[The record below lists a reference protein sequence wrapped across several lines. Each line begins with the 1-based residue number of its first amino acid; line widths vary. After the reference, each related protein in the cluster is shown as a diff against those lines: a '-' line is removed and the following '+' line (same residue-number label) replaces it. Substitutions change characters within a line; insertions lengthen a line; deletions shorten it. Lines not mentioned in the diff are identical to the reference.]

1 MAAPDV
7 LIGSHQTVVVGLGRS
22 GLAIAEHLTRRGEP
36 FVMAD
41 TRTQPSGLVEFQRL
55 YPDIEVH
62 CGDLGEL
69 ELQNAGRIIL
79 SPGVDVRTPGL
90 PRSGPEI
97 VGETALFV
105 EALGE
110 RAQRPMLI
118 AITGSN
124 AKSTVTTLVGD
135 MARACG
141 IDVAVGGNLGT
152 PALTLLA
159 QRPEAACFV
168 LELSSF
174 QLETT
179 PQLGADIAVHLNL
192 SSDHLD
198 RHDGMAG
205 YAHAKQQI
213 FKGAGAGI
221 VNRDDPATTPCDTIR
236 PGRTLSFGS
245 DLPGRES
252 DWGLGR
258 RDNDVWLMRGE
269 QAVMA
274 AHDVM
279 MPGQHNLLNVLA
291 ALAVGHEA
299 GWSCDIMIET
309 VAHFAGLPHRAQR
322 VADLHGVT
330 WINDSKGTNVGATLA
345 AIEGIG
351 VTLAGQLILLAGGV
365 GKGADFTPLA
375 EPLGRYGRA
384 AVVYGRDRARLAR
397 ALEGTLPVV
406 VVDTLEQ
413 AMQHAM
419 DMAQPDDAVLLS
431 PACASLDQFDNF
443 EARGDVFC
451 AWLKQW
457 QPHS

>member
-1 MAAPDV
+1 MAAADM
-7 LIGSHQTVVVGLGRS
+7 LIEPHHSVVVGLGRS
-22 GLAIAEHLTRRGEP
+22 GMAIAEHLTRRDES

-41 TRTQPSGLVEFQRL
+41 TRERPPGLADFQRR
-55 YPDIEVH
+55 YPNVDVH
-62 CGDLGEL
+62 CGDLRQL
-69 ELQNAGRIIL
+69 DLQKAGRVIV
-79 SPGVDVRTPGL
+79 SPGVDTRTPGL
-90 PRSGPEI
+90 ALPGLDVIGEI
-97 VGETALFV
+97 ALFI
-105 EALGE
+105 EALDE
-110 RAQRPMLI
+110 RAQRPTLI

-159 QRPEAACFV
+159 QQPLATCFV

-179 PQLGADIAVHLNL
+179 PQLNADIAVHLNL
-192 SSDHLD
+192 SDDHLD
-198 RHDGMAG
+198 RHDGMTG
-205 YAHAKQQI
+205 YARAKQQI
-213 FKGAGAGI
+213 FNGAGMGI
-221 VNRDDPATTPCDTIR
+221 INRDDPATAPDENARVARVI
-236 PGRTLSFGS
+236 SFGS
-245 DLPGRES
+245 DRPAGNH
-252 DWGLGR
+252 WGLAA
-258 RDNDVWLMRGE
+258 RDAGVWLMYGE

-274 AHDVM
+274 AGDVM

-291 ALAVGHEA
+291 ALAAGHAA
-299 GWSCDIMIET
+299 GWSLGAMTDT

-322 VADLHGVT
+322 VADINGVT

-351 VTLAGQLILLAGGV
+351 ATLNGQLILLAGGV

-375 EPLGRYGRA
+375 APLARHARTV
-384 AVVYGRDRARLAR
+384 VVYGRDREQLAQ
-397 ALEGTLPVV
+397 ALHTTVTVV

-419 DMAQPDDAVLLS
+419 GVAQPGDAVLLS

-443 EARGDVFC
+443 EARGEAFC

>member
-1 MAAPDV
+1 M
-7 LIGSHQTVVVGLGRS
+7 LIGAKHSVVVGLGRS
-22 GLAIAEHLTRRGEP
+22 GLAIAEHLTRRDEP
-36 FVMAD
+36 FIMAD
-41 TRTQPSGLVEFQRL
+41 TRTQPAGLDEFRCR
-55 YPDIEVH
+55 YPDVETH
-62 CGDLGEL
+62 CGDLREL
-69 ELQNAGRIIL
+69 DLEGAGRVIL
-79 SPGVDVRTPGL
+79 SPGVDPRTPGL
-90 PRSGPEI
+90 SRPGLEV

-105 EALGE
+105 EALNE
-110 RAQRPMLI
+110 MAPRPMLI

-124 AKSTVTTLVGD
+124 AKSTVTTLVGE
-135 MARACG
+135 MARASG

-159 QRPEAACFV
+159 QQPTAGCFV

-205 YAHAKQQI
+205 YARAKQQI
-213 FKGAGAGI
+213 FNGAGI
-221 VNRDDPATTPCDTIR
+221 GITNRDDPATTPCAPAQMTR
-236 PGRTLSFGS
+236 VVSFGS
-245 DLPGRES
+245 DCPEGDS
-252 DWGLGR
+252 DWGLAESEAG
-258 RDNDVWLMRGE
+258 VWLMQGQRP
-269 QAVMA
+269 VMA
-274 AHDVM
+274 AREVM

-291 ALAVGHEA
+291 ALAIGQEA
-299 GWSCDIMIET
+299 GWPLNAMTRT
-309 VAHFAGLPHRAQR
+309 VARFAGLAHRAQR
-322 VADLHGVT
+322 VADIDGVT

-351 VTLAGQLILLAGGV
+351 VTLAGRLILLAGGV

-375 EPLGRYGRA
+375 GPLARHARTV
-384 AVVYGRDRARLAR
+384 VVYGRDRALLAR
-397 ALEGTLPVV
+397 ALGAAVTVV

-419 DMAQPDDAVLLS
+419 DVAQPGDAVVLS

-443 EARGDVFC
+443 EARGEAFC

>member
-1 MAAPDV
+1 M
-7 LIGSHQTVVVGLGRS
+7 LIESHHSVVVGLGRS

-41 TRTQPSGLVEFQRL
+41 TRAQPAGLAEFQRL
-55 YPDIEVH
+55 YPDVAVH
-62 CGDLGEL
+62 CGDLSVLDL
-69 ELQNAGRIIL
+69 ERAGRIIL
-79 SPGVDVRTPGL
+79 SPGVDVRTSGL

-97 VGETALFV
+97 VGETALFI
-105 EALGE
+105 EALSE

-124 AKSTVTTLVGD
+124 AKSTVTTLVGE

-159 QRPEAACFV
+159 QRPSAECFV

-179 PQLGADIAVHLNL
+179 PQLGADIAVYLNL

-198 RHDGMAG
+198 RHDGMIG
-205 YAHAKQQI
+205 YGRAKQQI
-213 FKGAGAGI
+213 FNGAGAAVI
-221 VNRDDPATTPCDTIR
+221 NRDDPATTPCDPTR
-236 PGRTLSFGS
+236 VTRTLSFGS
-245 DLPGRES
+245 DFPVRHH

-258 RDNDVWLMRGE
+258 RGDDVWLMHGE
-269 QAVMA
+269 QAIMA
-274 AHDVM
+274 ARDVM
-279 MPGQHNLLNVLA
+279 MPGRHNLLNVLA
-291 ALAVGHEA
+291 ALAIGHEA
-299 GWSCDIMIET
+299 GWPRAPLIE
-309 VAHFAGLPHRAQR
+309 VVMGFAGLPHRAQR
-322 VADLHGVT
+322 VADIDGVT

-351 VTLAGQLILLAGGV
+351 MTLSGRLILLAGGV

-375 EPLGRYGRA
+375 KPLARYARTV
-384 AVVYGRDRARLAR
+384 VVYGRDRAQLAQ
-397 ALEGTLPVV
+397 ALESSVTVV
-406 VVDTLEQ
+406 IVDTLEQ
-413 AMQHAM
+413 AMQHAKGVAEPG
-419 DMAQPDDAVLLS
+419 DTVLLS

-443 EARGDVFC
+443 EARGEVFC

>member
-1 MAAPDV
+1 MAASDV
-7 LIGSHQTVVVGLGRS
+7 LIESRQNVVIGLGRS
-22 GLAIAEHLTRRGEP
+22 GLAIAEHLARRGES
-36 FVMAD
+36 FIMAD
-41 TRTQPSGLVEFQRL
+41 TRAQPSGLAEFQRL
-55 YPDIEVH
+55 YPDIKVH
-62 CGDLGEL
+62 CGDLSEL
-69 ELQNAGRIIL
+69 DLQKAGRIIL

-90 PRSGPEI
+90 PLSGPDI

-105 EALGE
+105 EALDE

-159 QRPEAACFV
+159 QRPEAKCFV

-205 YAHAKQQI
+205 YARAKQQI
-213 FKGAGAGI
+213 FNGAGVGI
-221 VNRDDPATTPCDTIR
+221 VNRDDPATVPCE
-236 PGRTLSFGS
+236 PAQVARTLSFGGNRP
-245 DLPGRES
+245 DKED
-252 DWGLGR
+252 DWGLEQHG
-258 RDNDVWLMRGE
+258 DGVWLMKGE
-269 QAVMA
+269 QTVMA
-274 AHDVM
+274 AHNVM

-299 GWSCDIMIET
+299 GWSLDVMIDT
-309 VAHFAGLPHRAQR
+309 VAHFAGLAHRAQR
-322 VADLHGVT
+322 VADIDGVT

-351 VTLAGQLILLAGGV
+351 MTLAGRLILLAGGV
-365 GKGADFTPLA
+365 GKGADFAPLA
-375 EPLGRYGRA
+375 EPLARYARA
-384 AVVYGRDRARLAR
+384 VVVYGRDRAQLAH
-397 ALEGTLPVV
+397 ALNDAVTVV

-419 DMAQPDDAVLLS
+419 DMAQSGDAVLLS

>member
-1 MAAPDV
+1 M
-7 LIGSHQTVVVGLGRS
+7 LIESHHSVVVGLGRS
-22 GLAIAEHLTRRGEP
+22 GMAIAEHLTRRGEP

-41 TRTQPSGLVEFQRL
+41 TRLQPSGLAEFQRL
-55 YPDIEVH
+55 YPHVDVH
-62 CGDLGEL
+62 CGDLREL
-69 ELQNAGRIIL
+69 DLQKARRIVL
-79 SPGVDVRTPGL
+79 SPGVDTRTPGL
-90 PRSGPEI
+90 ALPGLEI
-97 VGETALFV
+97 IGETALFV

-110 RAQRPMLI
+110 LAQRPMLI

-141 IDVAVGGNLGT
+141 IEVAVGGNLGT

-159 QRPEAACFV
+159 QQPTAACFV

-179 PQLGADIAVHLNL
+179 PQLNADIAVHLNL

-198 RHDGMAG
+198 RHDGLAG

-213 FKGAGAGI
+213 FNGAGVAI
-221 VNRDDPATTPCDTIR
+221 VNRDDPATMPCERAQVARVI
-236 PGRTLSFGS
+236 SFGS
-245 DLPGRES
+245 DRPES
-252 DWGLGR
+252 NNWGLAE
-258 RDNDVWLMRGE
+258 RDGDVWLMQGE

-274 AHDVM
+274 AHDVT
-279 MPGQHNLLNVLA
+279 MPGQHNRLNVLA

-299 GWSCDIMIET
+299 DWSRDGMINT

-322 VADLHGVT
+322 VADIDGVS

-351 VTLAGQLILLAGGV
+351 VTLTGRLILLAGGM

-375 EPLGRYGRA
+375 APLASHARA
-384 AVVYGRDRARLAR
+384 VVVYGRDREQLAQ
-397 ALEGTLPVV
+397 ALHTAVTVV

-419 DMAQPDDAVLLS
+419 GVAQPGDAVLLS

-443 EARGDVFC
+443 EARGEAFC

>member
-1 MAAPDV
+1 M
-7 LIGSHQTVVVGLGRS
+7 LIGSHHSVVVGLGRS
-22 GLAIAEHLTRRGEP
+22 GLAIAEHLTRRGEA
-36 FVMAD
+36 FIMAD
-41 TRTQPSGLVEFQRL
+41 TRAQPAGLDEFRRRF
-55 YPDIEVH
+55 PGVEVH
-62 CGDLGEL
+62 CGDLQAL
-69 ELQNAGRIIL
+69 DLQSAGRVIV
-79 SPGVDVRTPGL
+79 SPGVDIRTPGL
-90 PRSGPEI
+90 AGIEV

-110 RAQRPMLI
+110 LPQRPMLI

-135 MARACG
+135 MARACD

-152 PALTLLA
+152 PALTLLSQHPTA
-159 QRPEAACFV
+159 ECFV

-179 PQLGADIAVHLNL
+179 PQLGGDIAVYLNL

-205 YAHAKQQI
+205 YARAKQQI
-213 FKGAGAGI
+213 FNGAGVAVI
-221 VNRDDPATTPCDTIR
+221 NRDDPATMPQNMAHR
-236 PGRTLSFGS
+236 PRLVSFGS
-245 DLPGRES
+245 DYPDG
-252 DWGLGR
+252 DQAWGLAE
-258 RDNDVWLMRGE
+258 RDDVLWLVNGE

-274 AHDVM
+274 ARDVL

-299 GWSCDIMIET
+299 GWPFDAMIST
-309 VAHFAGLPHRAQR
+309 VARFTGLAHRAQR
-322 VADLHGVT
+322 VADINGVT

-351 VTLAGQLILLAGGV
+351 VTLTGRLILLAGGV

-375 EPLGRYGRA
+375 DPLARHARTV
-384 AVVYGRDRARLAR
+384 VVYGRDRELLAR
-397 ALEGTLPVV
+397 ALGDAVTVV

-419 DMAQPDDAVLLS
+419 GVALPGDAVLLS

-443 EARGDVFC
+443 EARGEAFC

-457 QPHS
+457 QSHS

>member
-1 MAAPDV
+1 MTSTDM
-7 LIGSHQTVVVGLGRS
+7 LIGPHHSVVVGLGRS
-22 GLAIAEHLTRRGEP
+22 GLAIAEHLSRRGEP
-36 FVMAD
+36 FIMAD
-41 TRTQPSGLVEFQRL
+41 TRDRPAGLSDFQRL
-55 YPDIEVH
+55 YPDVPVH
-62 CGDLGEL
+62 CGDLRRL
-69 ELQNAGRIIL
+69 DLQKVKRVVL
-79 SPGVDVRTPGL
+79 SPGVDPRTPDLEQPGL
-90 PRSGPEI
+90 EV

-105 EALGE
+105 EALSQ
-110 RAQRPMLI
+110 RAKRPMLI

-135 MARACG
+135 MARGCG
-141 IDVAVGGNLGT
+141 INVAVGGNLGT
-152 PALTLLA
+152 PALRLLA
-159 QRPEAACFV
+159 QQPTAECFV

-205 YAHAKQQI
+205 YARAKQQI
-213 FKGAGAGI
+213 FNGAGI
-221 VNRDDPATTPCDTIR
+221 GIINRDDAATAPFDPAQVAR
-236 PGRTLSFGS
+236 VASFGS
-245 DLPGRES
+245 DMPGSDS
-252 DWGLGR
+252 DWGLAEL
-258 RDNDVWLMRGE
+258 DAAVWLMKGS
-269 QAVMA
+269 QPVMA
-274 AHDVM
+274 ARDVM
-279 MPGQHNLLNVLA
+279 MPGQHSLLNVLA
-291 ALAVGHEA
+291 AFAVGDEA
-299 GWSCDIMIET
+299 GWPRDGMVDT
-309 VAHFAGLPHRAQR
+309 VARFAGLAHRAQR
-322 VADLHGVT
+322 VADIDGVT

-351 VTLAGQLILLAGGV
+351 VTLAGRLILLAGGV

-375 EPLGRYGRA
+375 EPLARHARV
-384 AVVYGRDRARLAR
+384 AVVYGRDRALLAR
-397 ALEGTLPVV
+397 ALGSVVTVV

-419 DMAQPDDAVLLS
+419 GAAQPGDAVLLS

-443 EARGDVFC
+443 EARGEAFC

>member
-1 MAAPDV
+1 M
-7 LIGSHQTVVVGLGRS
+7 LIEPHHNVVVGLGRS
-22 GLAIAEHLTRRGEP
+22 GLAIAEHLSRRGEA

-41 TRTQPSGLVEFQRL
+41 TRPRPPGFEEFQRL
-55 YPDIEVH
+55 YPDAPVH
-62 CGDLGEL
+62 CGDLREL
-69 ELQNAGRIIL
+69 DLQRAGRVIL
-79 SPGVDVRTPGL
+79 SPGVDTRTPGL
-90 PRSGPEI
+90 EQSGLEV

-105 EALGE
+105 EALSE
-110 RAQRPMLI
+110 RSQRPMLI

-152 PALTLLA
+152 PALTLLKQQPTA
-159 QRPEAACFV
+159 ECFV

-179 PQLGADIAVHLNL
+179 PQLGADIAVYLNL
-192 SSDHLD
+192 SGDHLD

-213 FKGAGAGI
+213 FNGAGVGI
-221 VNRDDPATTPCDTIR
+221 INRDDPATTPCETAQVA
-236 PGRTLSFGS
+236 RTLSFGS
-245 DLPGRES
+245 DRPGS
-252 DWGLGR
+252 DGDWGLVA
-258 RDNDVWLMRGE
+258 RDAGVWLMRGG
-269 QAVMA
+269 QSVMA
-274 AHDVM
+274 ARDVM

-299 GWSCDIMIET
+299 GWSLDDMLHT
-309 VAHFAGLPHRAQR
+309 VTHFAGLPHRAQR
-322 VADLHGVT
+322 VADINGVT

-351 VTLAGQLILLAGGV
+351 VTLTGRLILLAGGV

-375 EPLGRYGRA
+375 APLARHARA
-384 AVVYGRDRARLAR
+384 VVVYGRDRELLAR
-397 ALEGTLPVV
+397 ALRAAVTVV
-406 VVDTLEQ
+406 IVDTLEQ

-419 DMAQPDDAVLLS
+419 GVAQPRDAVLLS

-443 EARGDVFC
+443 EARGEAFC
-451 AWLKQW
+451 AWLQQW

>member
-1 MAAPDV
+1 M
-7 LIGSHQTVVVGLGRS
+7 LIESHHSVVVGLGRS
-22 GLAIAEHLTRRGEP
+22 GLAIAEHLIRRGEP

-41 TRTQPSGLVEFQRL
+41 TRAQPAGLAEFQRL
-55 YPDIEVH
+55 YPDVAVH
-62 CGDLGEL
+62 CGDLSALAL
-69 ELQNAGRIIL
+69 ERAGRIIL

-90 PRSGPEI
+90 PRSGPEV

-105 EALGE
+105 EALNE
-110 RAQRPMLI
+110 RDQRPMLI

-135 MARACG
+135 MAHACG

-179 PQLGADIAVHLNL
+179 PQLNADVAVYLNL

-205 YAHAKQQI
+205 YGRAKQQI
-213 FKGAGAGI
+213 FNGAGVAI
-221 VNRDDPATTPCDTIR
+221 INRDDPATMPCDAAR
-236 PGRTLSFGS
+236 VVRTRSFGS
-245 DLPGRES
+245 DHPIS
-252 DWGLGR
+252 SHDWGLDSCG
-258 RDNDVWLMRGE
+258 DEVWLMQGE
-269 QAVMA
+269 QTVMA
-274 AHDVM
+274 ARDVM

-291 ALAVGHEA
+291 ALAVGHES
-299 GWSCDIMIET
+299 GWPRERLIET
-309 VAHFAGLPHRAQR
+309 VTHFAGLPHRAQR
-322 VADLHGVT
+322 VADINGVT

-351 VTLAGQLILLAGGV
+351 MTLSGRLVLLAGGV
-365 GKGADFTPLA
+365 GKGADFAPLA
-375 EPLGRYGRA
+375 EPLSRYARTV
-384 AVVYGRDRARLAR
+384 VVYGRDRAQLAHV
-397 ALEGTLPVV
+397 LEASVTVV

-419 DMAQPDDAVLLS
+419 GVAQPGDAVLLS

-443 EARGDVFC
+443 EARGDLFC